1 MKILILCTGNSC
13 RSQMAEAFL
22 KKIDPDL
29 DVFSAGTE
37 PAERVNPYAVKV
49 MAEIGIDISRN
60 QTNHVDEYLNANFD
74 YVITV
79 CDHAKETCPV
89 FFGNVNQ
96 RLHLGFDDPAEATGT
111 EKEILAVFRNVR
123 DKIKNRF
130 NELYRT
136 DIRPTKKGV

>member
-111 EKEILAVFRNVR
+111 EEEILAVFRNVR

-130 NELYRT
+130 NEFYRT
-136 DIRPTKKGV
+136 DIKPTKKGV